1 MSLTLYGIVARLIN
15 LFVKVKSKHW
25 VFGADYGNMY
35 REGSKYMLEYM
46 LKNHPDFHCTFITL
60 NKDVK
65 RELETKGIPCELNT
79 SIKGII
85 TVAQADAIFT
95 TQYINDVRY
104 AYKKK
109 NRSFYYL
116 VHGQPLKISMYALNK
131 TDIGRKLSHHNILIR
146 CKNFIASI
154 INYTYK
160 MSDVSFVSA
169 TSEFLRHYM
178 NIDFDGMLNVKIL
191 GMPRNDGLFD
201 IERMNNEKWIDGL
214 ENKFIITYMPT
225 HRAYGHGEVTPTPF
239 KNRPDIQK
247 WMIENDVVL
256 LMKNHPN
263 MIKKIK
269 DSENSQCVID
279 ITKLRLDPQVC
290 LFHSNVLVTD
300 FSSVWMDYLLL
311 RRPIIFYIYDDFEKN
326 DVGCHYD
333 IRQEPPGHFCYSE
346 DDFFQL
352 IKDAKAAYSKMCPS
366 DYIIHKYHKY
376 VDGKSCERYFKE
388 ILKEKYN

>member
-169 TSEFLRHYM
+169 TSEFYM
-178 NIDFDGMLNVKIL
+178 
-191 GMPRNDGLFD
+191 
-201 IERMNNEKWIDGL
+201 
-214 ENKFIITYMPT
+214 
-225 HRAYGHGEVTPTPF
+225 
-239 KNRPDIQK
+239 
-247 WMIENDVVL
+247 
-256 LMKNHPN
+256 
-263 MIKKIK
+263 
-269 DSENSQCVID
+269 
-279 ITKLRLDPQVC
+279 
-290 LFHSNVLVTD
+290 
-300 FSSVWMDYLLL
+300 
-311 RRPIIFYIYDDFEKN
+311 
-326 DVGCHYD
+326 
-333 IRQEPPGHFCYSE
+333 YS
-346 DDFFQL
+346 L
-352 IKDAKAAYSKMCPS
+352 
-366 DYIIHKYHKY
+366 
-376 VDGKSCERYFKE
+376 
-388 ILKEKYN
+388 